1 MAFKAI
7 KIKLAFKAMLGEYNA
22 AINTV
27 NIVMQGAVTV
37 SARVEATADSLVLLD
52 DAFHLDQSS
61 IISSVM
67 ELDVVGSIAST
78 SAASAGP
85 PRPAIA
91 VLRPGQIVG
100 SVELNKGPNEF
111 KFNYEVQSLS
121 AELLQ
126 IPAELY
132 LQCAREAALMD
143 PDCANMTILR
153 QPMYESS
160 VMSQEEPESQLA
172 DDSAVHVE
180 SASEGCDSRSEDG
193 FGAMDVAQQN
203 DSPILDTPTLAA
215 TTEIPTTVATDVTA
229 AVPSSESTTTSSIL
243 SPQHTPGKAVRAVHS
258 LLASPPSVSRPS
270 KVQYRT
276 ARIPI
281 SRSVVQQT
289 ATTTNM
295 HSTAAEQVPLASGS
309 VAFASSF
316 APMFSPAPLVTTL
329 PGSQRSDLAGSTA
342 NSPRRLGAG
351 YVDIVDPL
359 EGRYPITS
367 SGPCGG
373 AGYFSTPAE
382 AASAVSREMQAIR
395 ERVREKQK
403 GLGAAQSY

>member
-1 MAFKAI
+1 
-7 KIKLAFKAMLGEYNA
+7 MLGECNA
-22 AINTV
+22 VIKTV

-37 SARVEATADSLVLLD
+37 SARVEATADSLLLLD

-67 ELDVVGSIAST
+67 ELDVVGSITST

-91 VLRPGQIVG
+91 VLRPGQMVG
-100 SVELNKGPNEF
+100 SVELNKGLNEF

-132 LQCAREAALMD
+132 LQYAREAALID
-143 PDCANMTILR
+143 PNCANMTILR
-153 QPMYESS
+153 QPKYESS

-172 DDSAVHVE
+172 DDSAVHAE
-180 SASEGCDSRSEDG
+180 STTGESYLTLNTNSN
-193 FGAMDVAQQN
+193 AMEVVQQN
-203 DSPILDTPTLAA
+203 DPPILKITPQAATPTSA
-215 TTEIPTTVATDVTA
+215 ATDVTA
-229 AVPSSESTTTSSIL
+229 AVPSSESTTTPFVS
-243 SPQHTPGKAVRAVHS
+243 SPQHTPGKAARAVHS

-276 ARIPI
+276 ARIPTC
-281 SRSVVQQT
+281 RSVVLPN

-295 HSTAAEQVPLASGS
+295 HSTAAEQASLASGS

-316 APMFSPAPLVTTL
+316 APVFSPAPPISTL
-329 PGSQRSDLAGSTA
+329 TGSPRGIPNTSTVI
-342 NSPRRLGAG
+342 SPRRLGAG

-359 EGRYPITS
+359 EGRYPTTS

-395 ERVREKQK
+395 QRVREKQK
-403 GLGAAQSY
+403 GLGAAPLSY

>member
-1 MAFKAI
+1 
-7 KIKLAFKAMLGEYNA
+7 MLGEYNA
-22 AINTV
+22 AIDTV
-27 NIVMQGAVTV
+27 SIVMQGAVTV
-37 SARVEATADSLVLLD
+37 SARVEATVDSLVLLD

-67 ELDVVGSIAST
+67 ELDVVGSITST

-91 VLRPGQIVG
+91 VLRPGQMVG
-100 SVELNKGPNEF
+100 SVELNKGLNEF

-121 AELLQ
+121 VELLQ

-143 PDCANMTILR
+143 PVCANMTILR
-153 QPMYESS
+153 QPMHESS
-160 VMSQEEPESQLA
+160 VMSQEEPESQ
-172 DDSAVHVE
+172 HVE
-180 SASEGCDSRSEDG
+180 DPSIHVEIAAVGRDLLSEDG

-203 DSPILDTPTLAA
+203 DSPILEITPQAA
-215 TTEIPTTVATDVTA
+215 TTPTSAATDVTA
-229 AVPSSESTTTSSIL
+229 AVPSSEFTTTPFIA
-243 SPQHTPGKAVRAVHS
+243 SPQHTPGKAARAVHS

-281 SRSVVQQT
+281 SRSVVQPS
-289 ATTTNM
+289 ATTT
-295 HSTAAEQVPLASGS
+295 STHPLVAEQVPLASGS

-316 APMFSPAPLVTTL
+316 APVFSPAPPITTL
-329 PGSQRSDLAGSTA
+329 PGSPRGVLNGSTVI
-342 NSPRRLGAG
+342 SPRRLGAG

-359 EGRYPITS
+359 EGRYPIKS

-395 ERVREKQK
+395 QRVREKQK
-403 GLGAAQSY
+403 GLGAALSY